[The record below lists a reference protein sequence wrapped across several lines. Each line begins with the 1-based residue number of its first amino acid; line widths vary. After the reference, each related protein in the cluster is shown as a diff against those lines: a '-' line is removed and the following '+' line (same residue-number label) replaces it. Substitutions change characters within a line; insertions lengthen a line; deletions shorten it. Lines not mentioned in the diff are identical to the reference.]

1 MVAGVTSPW
10 ARRRKISLA
19 ELADAPWILPANSWN
34 WWRVEE
40 AFGAIGKNMPNAMVD
55 TVSVALRQ
63 QLLATGRFVAAI
75 PASTLRSNIH
85 KGLLKVLPVVLPN
98 KPWPVVM
105 VTLKHRTLSPAV
117 QQFVELARIRRTPTR
132 KSTRARHFDGGFI
145 ETIPRQFE
153 LRLSEHDGGY
163 GDGAPYMA
171 TQFIQFKEK
180 RNVTVIPAIGRGAI
194 DVTLRT

>member
-1 MVAGVTSPW
+1 MRFQVALVNYHSRLEFPELRERKLDLVLERDHEASGELEYAEDLDVEQLFDDHLLVVAGVTSPW
-10 ARRRKISLA
+10 ARRRKINLA

-34 WWRVEE
+34 WSRVEE
-40 AFGAIGKNMPNAMVD
+40 AFGAIGKTMPNAMVD

-85 KGLLKVLPVVLPN
+85 KGLLKVLPVALPN

-117 QQFVELARIRRTPTR
+117 QRFIELARISAHPPAQIE
-132 KSTRARHFDGGFI
+132 KSKAF
-145 ETIPRQFE
+145 
-153 LRLSEHDGGY
+153 
-163 GDGAPYMA
+163 
-171 TQFIQFKEK
+171 
-180 RNVTVIPAIGRGAI
+180 
-194 DVTLRT
+194 